1 MMNRVIPL
9 PDEQATLDLGERV
22 AKACDGATVIYL
34 YGDLGA
40 GKTTFSRGFLQALG
54 HQGNVKSPTYTL
66 VEPYTL
72 DNLMVYH
79 FDLYRL
85 ADPEE
90 LEFLVDGS
98 LREQGYLLW
107 AATCR
112 RYAFIRDFAREVL
125 REHYLLMRRQLTT
138 SDYDAFFNAKA
149 LWHVE
154 LDELVEKTKRAVDR
168 TAQELGLL

>member
-66 VEPYTL
+66 VEPYML

-90 LEFLVDGS
+90 LEFMG
-98 LREQGYLLW
+98 
-107 AATCR
+107 
-112 RYAFIRDFAREVL
+112 IRDYFAN
-125 REHYLLMRRQLTT
+125 
-138 SDYDAFFNAKA
+138 DAIC
-149 LWHVE
+149 
-154 LDELVEKTKRAVDR
+154 LVEWCTTRYR
-168 TAQELGLL
+168 CSS

>member
-72 DNLMVYH
+72 DNLLVYH

-90 LEFLVDGS
+90 LEFMG
-98 LREQGYLLW
+98 
-107 AATCR
+107 
-112 RYAFIRDFAREVL
+112 IRDYFAN
-125 REHYLLMRRQLTT
+125 
-138 SDYDAFFNAKA
+138 DAIC
-149 LWHVE
+149 
-154 LDELVEKTKRAVDR
+154 LVEGYNKVQVFFLTRMSKYTLIIRHKAVRRA
-168 TAQELGLL
+168 